1 MANKILVNN
10 STQSLFESLLIM
22 AAVVEARDA
31 YTGGHLWRVS
41 QFSRILALELG
52 LSLQDSLEISLGG
65 FLHDLGKI
73 GIPDAI
79 LNKKGK
85 LTDYEYEVIKT
96 HPDIGAKLIE
106 LHPLS
111 QFAIEAISYHHE
123 RPDGKGYP
131 NGLKKEEIPLVARI
145 VGICDAFDAMTSSR
159 PYREG
164 MSIEKALAILQ
175 ENRGS
180 QFCETSIDAFIALA
194 KRNELQHIVG
204 HSEFGIPLQHC
215 PVCGPTMVIP
225 HNAKS
230 GDHIVCPS
238 CTGLA
243 QLTPNGGNLIAKALR
258 RPAGPALT
266 APKADEGFI
275 TSWVANMLTEWQR
288 DLTSELYT

>member
-1 MANKILVNN
+1 MTNKIEVKN

-85 LTDYEYEVIKT
+85 LTEYEYEVIKT

-111 QFAIEAISYHHE
+111 HFAIEAISYHHE
-123 RPDGKGYP
+123 RPDGMGYP
-131 NGLKKEEIPLVARI
+131 NGLKKEKIPLVARI
-145 VGICDAFDAMTSSR
+145 VGICDAFDAMTSTR

-164 MSIEKALAILQ
+164 MPIEKALAILQ
-175 ENRGS
+175 EKARERE
-180 QFCETSIDAFIALA
+180 FMIPYDVAEFIAANVTSNVRELEGA
-194 KRNELQHIVG
+194 FKRVIAIKKYRGRN
-204 HSEFGIPLQHC
+204 
-215 PVCGPTMVIP
+215 CG
-225 HNAKS
+225 
-230 GDHIVCPS
+230 
-238 CTGLA
+238 
-243 QLTPNGGNLIAKALR
+243 
-258 RPAGPALT
+258 
-266 APKADEGFI
+266 
-275 TSWVANMLTEWQR
+275 
-288 DLTSELYT
+288 

>member
-1 MANKILVNN
+1 MTNKIEVN
-10 STQSLFESLLIM
+10 SATQSLFESLLIM

-79 LNKKGK
+79 LNKKEA

-111 QFAIEAISYHHE
+111 HFALEAIRYHHE

-131 NGLKKEEIPLVARI
+131 DGLKKEEIPLVAKI
-145 VGICDAFDAMTSSR
+145 VGVCDAFDAMTSSR

-164 MSIEKALAILQ
+164 MSIEKALAILK

-180 QFCETSIDAFIALA
+180 QFCQASIDAFISLA
-194 KRNELQHIVG
+194 NRNAIQHIVG
-204 HSEFGIPLQHC
+204 HSEPGMPLQNC

-230 GDHIVCPS
+230 GDHIACPA

-243 QLTPNGGNLIAKALR
+243 ELTQHQGGLIAKAFGY
-258 RPAGPALT
+258 AASPALT

-275 TSWVANMLTEWQR
+275 TSWVANMLAEWQAE
-288 DLTSELYT
+288 LT

>member
-1 MANKILVNN
+1 MANKIEVNN

-111 QFAIEAISYHHE
+111 HFALEAISYHHE

-131 NGLKKEEIPLVARI
+131 YGLKKEEIPLVARI

-164 MSIEKALAILQ
+164 MPIKKALAILQ

-194 KRNELQHIVG
+194 NRNEIQHVVG
-204 HSEFGIPLQHC
+204 HSEPGIPLQNC

-230 GDHIVCPS
+230 GDHIACPS

-243 QLTPNGGNLIAKALR
+243 ELTQNNERLTANMLGHA
-258 RPAGPALT
+258 AGPALT

-275 TSWVANMLTEWQR
+275 TSWVTNMLTEWHA
-288 DLTSELYT
+288 ELS